1 MEGAVSSVTCF
12 CKDHNT
18 PQFYPEKMPESVY
31 INPLKTQLNPICHLL
46 ALLGAHHILQIS
58 RIRVNYTPSP
68 TSDTA
73 KGSLAADATVH
84 PAFKGI
90 VYDKY
95 LAMFNKQFTKH
106 FCCAIWLVGNG
117 RGR

>member
-1 MEGAVSSVTCF
+1 MAQS
-12 CKDHNT
+12 
-18 PQFYPEKMPESVY
+18 
-31 INPLKTQLNPICHLL
+31 
-46 ALLGAHHILQIS
+46 
-58 RIRVNYTPSP
+58 
-68 TSDTA
+68 
-73 KGSLAADATVH
+73 SLAADATVH
-84 PAFKGI
+84 PAFKEI

>member
-1 MEGAVSSVTCF
+1 MSSTTCI
-12 CKDHNT
+12 CKDPNA
-18 PQFYPEKMPESVY
+18 PQFYPEKMRESVY
-31 INPLKTQLNPICHLL
+31 I
-46 ALLGAHHILQIS
+46 
-58 RIRVNYTPSP
+58 NYTPSP

-73 KGSLAADATVH
+73 QCSLAADATVH

-117 RGR
+117 HGR